1 MLDDLT
7 TPNPVPEHDSPP
19 TDNARQDLDD
29 LTVLNDVQRPALG
42 ETRLTTS
49 RSAEIDDAK
58 LGALTM
64 VHQGSWSAP
73 QLAESHLAGVVPSH
87 AEIGIEVAAGRQGT
101 IPDIETIQVHNEAGG
116 LAVEQLA
123 ATGIGIAAPAAA
135 EEAVPLS

>member
-29 LTVLNDVQRPALG
+29 LTVLNDVQRPGLG
-42 ETRLTTS
+42 ESRLTTS

-64 VHQGSWSAP
+64 VHQG
-73 QLAESHLAGVVPSH
+73 
-87 AEIGIEVAAGRQGT
+87 
-101 IPDIETIQVHNEAGG
+101 
-116 LAVEQLA
+116 
-123 ATGIGIAAPAAA
+123 
-135 EEAVPLS
+135 